1 MAGFVRKLLRRLG
14 ADGDQTWQGGRGW
27 ARKKSGEVRFQGNDL
42 VAMLT
47 RKFSHGQDI
56 GPMVLIFYGEAYSTI
71 AICLQKMNDIYHA
84 V

>member
-14 ADGDQTWQGGRGW
+14 ADRGQTWQGGRGR

-47 RKFSHGQDI
+47 RKFSHSQVI
-56 GPMVLIFYGEAYSTI
+56 GARVTIFCMLGNLIHSNSLA
-71 AICLQKMNDIYHA
+71 KN
-84 V
+84 